1 MIISNHNLIL
11 KQLQLQLQFPMAT
24 FSSEEIQNFF
34 TKHATFQDGVGKMTA
49 GDLEEAFLDLEQLV
63 KTRHG
68 VKARRVVDSAERCYA
83 RSWSGGKGGQ
93 CGSKRVDGSDYCK
106 RCAKKADE
114 TCVPCSFTEDGKK
127 TGLHFGDIRE
137 EVPFLSPSG
146 AVALVWK
153 DDVVRAKIIA
163 AMEDGATY
171 HKFTGE
177 GKKGKTSLPRIP
189 GQKKA
194 VEKKKSVRG
203 KNAFLFFL
211 GDGNRAKF
219 KEVLIAFYK
228 HTGKHPNATLSF
240 LVENDLDLAAA
251 KSDFDAKVG
260 GDEWNAMIE
269 SASWE
274 NDADFSKELKGG
286 LITGPTSKLGGL
298 VWNSMSDD
306 EKAPYQKMAKE
317 EKAKKIA
324 ALEGVCG
331 KSGEETL
338 VVKNSPK
345 MKTTKLKMKKTTKKS
360 KPLIKRPTALAA
372 EEDAGA
378 TTTERILALVEQ
390 EFERLCV
397 KEARLKTDVDNMS
410 VALEG
415 LCAQLAQT
423 TTSADHMR
431 SALTRSWDHEVEKI
445 VLADGVTVFKD
456 EDGKCYLED
465 GDEMGMWDSLLNTVV

>member
-1 MIISNHNLIL
+1 MIISNHKKFCISRNFEF
-11 KQLQLQLQFPMAT
+11 QFPMAT
-24 FSSEEIQNFF
+24 FSEQEIQNFF
-34 TKHATFQDGVGKMTA
+34 TEHGASAKTSEDFTEMFHA
-49 GDLEEAFLDLEQLV
+49 LEELI

-146 AVALVWK
+146 TVAIVWNESE
-153 DDVVRAKIIA
+153 VRAKIIA

-171 HKFTGE
+171 HKFSSE
-177 GKKGKTSLPRIP
+177 GKKGKTSPPRIA
-189 GQKKA
+189 GQKKK
-194 VEKKKSVRG
+194 VTKDKKKTSSRG

-274 NDADFSKELKGG
+274 NDADFSKELKGT

-298 VWNSMSDD
+298 VWNSLSD
-306 EKAPYQKMAKE
+306 EKKAPYQKMAKD

-324 ALEGVCG
+324 AMENMDDSASDSDDEKMV
-331 KSGEETL
+331 KK
-338 VVKNSPK
+338 VVK
-345 MKTTKLKMKKTTKKS
+345 KTKKTKKERRALAAQ
-360 KPLIKRPTALAA
+360 KAAALAAAAAAAALAA
-372 EEDAGA
+372 EDAESSDEDSGD
-378 TTTERILALVEQ
+378 ELDVE
-390 EFERLCV
+390 EI
-397 KEARLKTDVDNMS
+397 N
-410 VALEG
+410 
-415 LCAQLAQT
+415 
-423 TTSADHMR
+423 
-431 SALTRSWDHEVEKI
+431 
-445 VLADGVTVFKD
+445 LADGTTVLKD
-456 EDGKCYLED
+456 DDGMCYNPATSEEL
-465 GDEMGMWDSLLNTVV
+465 GTWDEETNSIA